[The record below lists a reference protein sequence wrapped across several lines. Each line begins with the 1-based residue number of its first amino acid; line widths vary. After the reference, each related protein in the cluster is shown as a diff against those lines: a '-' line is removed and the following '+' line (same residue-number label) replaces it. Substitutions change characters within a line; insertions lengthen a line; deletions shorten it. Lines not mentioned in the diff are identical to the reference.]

1 MKISEIKELSTPDLL
16 ERIDTEKTMLVRLK
30 LNHAISP
37 LDNPQKIKEARITIA
52 RLMTELRSRELSI
65 RNQIANISN
74 GKEFQKRTYRCC
86 CQQ

>member
-37 LDNPQKIKEARITIA
+37 LDNPQKIKQARLTIA
-52 RLMTELRSRELSI
+52 RLMTELRSRELSKK
-65 RNQIANISN
+65 SN
-74 GKEFQKRTYRCC
+74 S
-86 CQQ
+86 